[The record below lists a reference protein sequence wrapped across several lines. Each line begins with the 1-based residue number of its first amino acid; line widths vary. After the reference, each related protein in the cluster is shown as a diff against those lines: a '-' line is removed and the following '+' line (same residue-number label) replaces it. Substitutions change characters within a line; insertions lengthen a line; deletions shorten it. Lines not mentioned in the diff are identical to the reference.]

1 MTDFPRTALYCLS
14 AVALTCAVSSTAFAQ
29 GMTTNKMSPA
39 QTTPPYTTK
48 VISEN
53 EKLQVSDVVIKP
65 GEGGAMRSREGLFT
79 YSISGGS
86 LQRTYADGTKE
97 VVTRKSGE
105 SFLNKEKRP
114 YSTKNVGKTTIHLI
128 AVQLK

>member
-1 MTDFPRTALYCLS
+1 MINVPRTVVFCAS
-14 AVALTCAVSSTAFAQ
+14 AVAFTFAVSSTAFAQ
-29 GMTTNKMSPA
+29 GMTTDKMSSA

-48 VISEN
+48 VIAEN

-86 LQRTYADGTKE
+86 LERTYGDGTKE
-97 VVTRKSGE
+97 VVKRKTGE
-105 SFLNKEKRP
+105 SFLNREKRP

>member
-1 MTDFPRTALYCLS
+1 MTNGSGTALLCAS
-14 AVALTCAVSSTAFAQ
+14 AVAFTMAVSSAAFAQ
-29 GMTTNKMSPA
+29 GMTMNKMSAA
-39 QTTPPYTTK
+39 QTAPPYTTK
-48 VISEN
+48 VIAEN

-86 LQRTYADGTKE
+86 LERTYADGTKE

-105 SFLNKEKRP
+105 SFLNQEKRP

>member
-1 MTDFPRTALYCLS
+1 
-14 AVALTCAVSSTAFAQ
+14 
-29 GMTTNKMSPA
+29 
-39 QTTPPYTTK
+39 
-48 VISEN
+48 
-53 EKLQVSDVVIKP
+53 
-65 GEGGAMRSREGLFT
+65 MRSREGPFT

-86 LQRTYADGTKE
+86 LERTYADGTKE